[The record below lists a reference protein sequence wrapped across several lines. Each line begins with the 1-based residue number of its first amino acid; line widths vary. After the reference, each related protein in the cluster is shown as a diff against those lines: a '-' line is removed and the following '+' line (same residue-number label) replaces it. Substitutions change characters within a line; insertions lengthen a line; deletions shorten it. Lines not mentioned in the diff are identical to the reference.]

1 MKKKLLSQFSMEVLC
16 VFTMIVY
23 AMQVIDR
30 QYDLRLKATSRSYI
44 TGVGSMD
51 CFSYIFT
58 ENIHIWHN
66 VCLRCQGDN
75 DGFGLQV

>member
-1 MKKKLLSQFSMEVLC
+1 MEVLC

-44 TGVGSMD
+44 TKVGCMD
-51 CFSYIFT
+51 CNSNFSYIFT
-58 ENIHIWHN
+58 EDIHIWLN
-66 VCLRCQGDN
+66 VCLRCEGDN
-75 DGFGLQV
+75 EATSKVLDYKYDL